1 MSWIVNKQSSQEE
14 LAGRFRKLMSAPD
27 ILQIPGAHD
36 GMLLALLAKEAG
48 FSAIYLSGAAYTASR
63 GLPDLGIITSAEIAE
78 RA

>member
-36 GMLLALLAKEAG
+36 GMAALLAKEAG
-48 FSAIYLSGAAYTASR
+48 FSAIYLSGVRLYSQQGGA
-63 GLPDLGIITSAEIAE
+63 
-78 RA
+78 